1 MMAEVTVMR
10 MVVAMMNTMKVV
22 TVAAVMVMMML

>member
-10 MVVAMMNTMKVV
+10 MVVAMMNTMEVV